1 MVGLDTLQ
9 GWTGRTKDE
18 DAQKRVLDR
27 ARQTAYTTS
36 GATTLG
42 AAGMAA
48 APHVARLLR
57 RKGISVPKSTP
68 KRDRVQ
74 QAGRWAA
81 SEKGGKRLA
90 AASGATFLGGSVPS
104 AFASIGTA
112 RQMQQDIRAEDRK
125 RAVMEQLNGG
135 VAKSAMVGKA
145 LVFGKM
151 SKPQAVPKR
160 TTGVKTRRSTIASY
174 PGPNT
179 NKTERAGSLV
189 RVSAK

>member
-1 MVGLDTLQ
+1 MVAMPSFDN
-9 GWTGRTKDE
+9 WSGRTLDE
-18 DAQKRVLDR
+18 EKQKRARDR
-27 ARQTAYTTS
+27 ARQAAYTTS
-36 GATTLG
+36 GGTTLT
-42 AAGMAA
+42 AAGLAA

-57 RKGISVPKSTP
+57 RKGISVPKKMP
-68 KRDRVQ
+68 QRDHVVA
-74 QAGRWAA
+74 AGRYAA

-104 AFASIGTA
+104 AFASLGTA
-112 RQMQQDIRAEDRK
+112 RQMSADIRAEDRK

-135 VAKSAMVGKA
+135 VAKSAMVEKG

-151 SKPQAVPKR
+151 STPQAIPKR